1 MAVKVLT
8 KKEFDILQAVE
19 SKKDKLS
26 QRQIAKMCGYSVG
39 TVNTTY
45 SSLCEK
51 GFITD
56 DKVSALGLSELEPFR
71 VKRAVFLAAGFGSRL
86 VPITLNTPKPLIR
99 VHGKMMIESLLD
111 AVVQAG
117 IQEIIIIRGYL
128 ASQFDQ
134 LKYKY
139 PGIKFVENPAYNE
152 GNNITS
158 LLAAKKYLENAYILE
173 SDIILKN
180 PLLISKYQYQSN
192 YCGVPCERTDDW
204 CLSVEK
210 GRISGV
216 SIGGTNGF
224 RMVGISY
231 WTSSDGKELSKCL
244 KEVYAMPGGKERYW
258 DSVPLTYCN
267 KNFNLVVRNCSF
279 DDFTEIDTWNELKAV
294 DGAYN
299 V

>member
-1 MAVKVLT
+1 MLSR
-8 KKEFDILQAVE
+8 KEFDILSLVDAE
-19 SKKDKLS
+19 KKKLS
-26 QRQIAKMCGYSVG
+26 QRQIAKQTGYSVG
-39 TVNTTY
+39 TVNTT
-45 SSLCEK
+45 
-51 GFITD
+51 F
-56 DKVSALGLSELEPFR
+56 SELVEKHFIDGDRISEEGLKALEPYKVR
-71 VKRAVFLAAGFGSRL
+71 RAVFLAAGFGSRL

-99 VHGKMMIESLLD
+99 VHGKMIIESLLD
-111 AVVQAG
+111 AVVSAG
-117 IQEIIIIRGYL
+117 IEEIVLVRGYL
-128 ASQFDQ
+128 SAQFDQ

-139 PGIKFVENPAYNE
+139 PNIKFVENPAYNE
-152 GNNITS
+152 GNNISS
-158 LLAAKKYLENAYILE
+158 LLVAKNYLENAYILE

-180 PLLISKYQYQSN
+180 PRLVSKYQYQSN

-216 SIGGTNGF
+216 SVGGTDGF

-231 WTSSDGKELSKCL
+231 WTEEDGKKLGDCL
-244 KEVYAMPGGKERYW
+244 EKVYRMPGGKERYW

-267 KNFNLVVRNCSF
+267 KDFNLVVRSCSF
-279 DDFTEIDTWNELKAV
+279 EDFTEIDTYNELRAV